1 VRVGSTGGDL
11 YWSPDLYRTIR
22 AGAWDLVH
30 CQGIHTSV
38 PVLAMLAAR
47 RSRIPYLVTF
57 HTGGHDSR
65 LRMKLRWLQWL
76 VLSPLL
82 RGAAALIAVS
92 EFEAALW
99 HRVPGLKHVPIEII
113 PNGAEMPSLDPVPD
127 IDRNLIVSVGRLVRY
142 KGHQRAIA
150 AFRELVKLRPEV
162 RLRIVGSG
170 SYEASLRRTA
180 RRLGVADRVEIAGI
194 PGQDRVAMAR
204 LFARAG
210 VVLLLSE
217 YEAHPVAVMEAASLG
232 RPVVV
237 AETTGLR
244 ELIAR
249 GLARGVPLDAAPS
262 TIAAAI
268 ARELDAP
275 PRAAVPLPRWDDCSK
290 SLLKRYRLLLGS
302 V

>member
-1 VRVGSTGGDL
+1 
-11 YWSPDLYRTIR
+11 
-22 AGAWDLVH
+22 
-30 CQGIHTSV
+30 
-38 PVLAMLAAR
+38 
-47 RSRIPYLVTF
+47 
-57 HTGGHDSR
+57 
-65 LRMKLRWLQWL
+65 
-76 VLSPLL
+76 
-82 RGAAALIAVS
+82 
-92 EFEAALW
+92 
-99 HRVPGLKHVPIEII
+99 
-113 PNGAEMPSLDPVPD
+113 
-127 IDRNLIVSVGRLVRY
+127 
-142 KGHQRAIA
+142 
-150 AFRELVKLRPEV
+150 
-162 RLRIVGSG
+162 
-170 SYEASLRRTA
+170 
-180 RRLGVADRVEIAGI
+180 
-194 PGQDRVAMAR
+194 MAR

>member
-1 VRVGSTGGDL
+1 
-11 YWSPDLYRTIR
+11 
-22 AGAWDLVH
+22 
-30 CQGIHTSV
+30 
-38 PVLAMLAAR
+38 MLAAR
-47 RSRIPYLVTF
+47 RNGIPYLVTF

-65 LRMKLRWLQWL
+65 VRMKLRSLQWI

-82 RGAAALIAVS
+82 RRAAALIAVS

-113 PNGAEMPSLDPVPD
+113 PNGAEMPSLDPMPD
-127 IDRNLIVSVGRLVRY
+127 PDRNLIVSVGRLVQY

-150 AFRELVKLRPEV
+150 ALRELVKVRPQA

-170 SYEASLRRTA
+170 GYEAALRRTA
-180 RRLGVADRVEIAGI
+180 RRLGVADLVEIAGI
-194 PGQDRVAMAR
+194 PGRDRVSMAR
-204 LFARAG
+204 LLARAG
-210 VVLLLSE
+210 VVVLLSE

-232 RPVVV
+232 RPVIV

-249 GLARGVPLDAAPS
+249 GLARGVPLDAPPS
-262 TIAAAI
+262 AIAAAL

-275 PRAAVPLPRWDDCSK
+275 RRTPVPLPRWDDCAT
-290 SLLKRYRLLLGS
+290 SLLERYRVILGPAARP
-302 V
+302 